1 MKPLTFNPDALRYCA
16 LLGTGGIGSGTFF
29 QLNGEHTL
37 GREESRSGH
46 FIDSR
51 DYCKLHI
58 IAHFVKVLLDSPFPV
73 YPIGKVGQDDAG
85 QRLLQEMQEVGLNTR
100 FIGVTQDAPT
110 LTAICYL
117 YPDGTGGNLTLD
129 HSACDLV
136 DKATIDAA
144 EPLFEQYRGKGI
156 ALAAPEV
163 PLATRQY
170 LLEKASAYSF
180 YRVAS
185 FIMGEMDA
193 LRRNGMLSMID
204 LLALNL
210 EEAIALAQIERSD
223 RTERAVVHQVVA
235 WMHTQNPHLALSIT
249 AGKMGSWFWDGSG
262 LHFAPSISFPTVSAA
277 GAGDTHLACL
287 IVAAALGMPPEAGAF
302 LANLVAGVSV
312 TSPHTIHPYLDAAM
326 VKNTIWERGIQIP
339 DSLRPYLEV

>member
-1 MKPLTFNPDALRYCA
+1 MKPLSYNPDALHYRA

-37 GREESRSGH
+37 GREESRFGH
-46 FIDSR
+46 FLDSR

-58 IAHFVKVLLDSPFPV
+58 IAHYVKVLLDNPFPV
-73 YPIGKVGQDDAG
+73 FPIGKVGQDDAG
-85 QRLLQEMQEVGLNTR
+85 LHLLQEMQEVGLDTR
-100 FIGVTQDAPT
+100 FVGVAQDAPT

-136 DKATIDAA
+136 DKAAIDAV
-144 EPLFEQYRGKGI
+144 ESFFEQYRGKGI

-185 FIMGEMDA
+185 FTMGEMDA
-193 LRRNGMLSMID
+193 LRQSGMLGMID

-210 EEAIALAQIERSD
+210 EETIALAQIERSE

-235 WMHTQNPHLALSIT
+235 WMRTQNPHLALSIT

-262 LHFAPSISFPTVSAA
+262 LYFTNSIPFPAVSAA
-277 GAGDTHLACL
+277 GAGDAHLACL
-287 IVAAALGMPPEAGAF
+287 IVAAALGIPPEAGAF
-302 LANLVAGVSV
+302 LANLVAGISV
-312 TSPHTIHPYLDAAM
+312 TSPHTIHPHLDSELI
-326 VKNTIWERGIQIP
+326 KNTIWERGIQIP
-339 DSLRPYLEV
+339 NSLRSYLEV

>member
-1 MKPLTFNPDALRYCA
+1 MKPLSYNPDSLRYRA
-16 LLGTGGIGSGTFF
+16 LLGTGGIGTGTFF
-29 QLNGEHTL
+29 ELNSNHTL

-46 FIDSR
+46 FLDHR

-73 YPIGKVGQDDAG
+73 FPIGKVGPDEAG
-85 QRLLQEMQEVGLNTR
+85 QRLLQEMQEIGLDTR
-100 FIGVTQDAPT
+100 FVGVAQDAPT

-136 DKATIDAA
+136 DKTAIDVA

-170 LLEKASAYSF
+170 LLEKATAYSF

-185 FIMGEMDA
+185 FTMGEMDA
-193 LRRNGMLSMID
+193 LRQSGILGMID
-204 LLALNL
+204 LLTLNL
-210 EEAIALAQIERSD
+210 EETMALAQIERSD

-235 WMHTQNPHLALSIT
+235 WMHTQNPRLALSIT

-262 LHFAPSISFPTVSAA
+262 LHFAPSISFPAVSAA

-287 IVAAALGMPPEAGAF
+287 IVAAALGMPTEAGAF
-302 LANLVAGVSV
+302 LANLVAGISV
-312 TSPHTIHPYLDAAM
+312 TSPHTIHPYLDAAL

-339 DSLRPYLEV
+339 DSLCSYLEV

>member
-1 MKPLTFNPDALRYCA
+1 MKPLSYNPDALRYRA
-16 LLGTGGIGSGTFF
+16 LLGTGGIGRGIFF
-29 QLNGEHTL
+29 QLNGDHTL
-37 GREESRSGH
+37 GREESRFGH
-46 FIDSR
+46 FLDSR

-58 IAHFVKVLLDSPFPV
+58 IAHYVKVLLDSPFPV
-73 YPIGKVGQDDAG
+73 FPIGKVGQDDAG
-85 QRLLQEMQEVGLNTR
+85 QRLLEEMQEVGLDTR
-100 FIGVTQDAPT
+100 FVGVAQDAPT

-136 DKATIDAA
+136 DKAAIEAA

-170 LLEKASAYSF
+170 LLEKAGAYSF

-185 FIMGEMDA
+185 FTMGEMDT
-193 LRRNGMLSMID
+193 LRQSGMLGMID

-210 EEAIALAQIERSD
+210 EETIALAQIERSEH
-223 RTERAVVHQVVA
+223 TERAVVHQVVA

-262 LHFAPSISFPTVSAA
+262 LYFTPSIPFPAVSAA
-277 GAGDTHLACL
+277 GAGDAHLACL
-287 IVAAALGMPPEAGAF
+287 IVAAVLGMPPEAGAF
-302 LANLVAGVSV
+302 LANLVAGICV
-312 TSPHTIHPYLDAAM
+312 TSPHTIHPHLDAGLI
-326 VKNTIWERGIQIP
+326 KNTIWERGIQIP
-339 DSLRPYLEV
+339 DSLLSYLEL